1 MGNLKLIILGLAI
14 TLLVPKNHLMAKQQT
29 DNYRHIAAEDSTKAE
44 QPPEAPEIPQFN
56 FKFELSPSQ
65 EKELLKDIMPKLKK
79 ELEGIKKLN
88 KMKYFTLLQDLHF
101 RNLDIP
107 FFGKRNKEAIERSR
121 KIGELEVETESLG
134 LKYQNAD
141 KPDKSTIKTDL
152 KNKLNELFELRE
164 SNRKEEVGQLENRL
178 SELKKTL
185 QERRENKEEIVKKRM
200 LELLGESK
208 NIEW

>member
-1 MGNLKLIILGLAI
+1 MGKLKLIILGLAMI
-14 TLLVPKNHLMAKQQT
+14 LFFPKNHLMAKQQT
-29 DNYRHIAAEDSTKAE
+29 SNYRQIATEDSTRAE
-44 QPPEAPEIPQFN
+44 HPPEAPEIPQFN

-88 KMKYFTLLQDLHF
+88 KMKYFSLLQDLHF

-107 FFGKRNKEAIERSR
+107 FFGKRNKEAIERAK
-121 KIGELEVETESLG
+121 KISELEVATESLG

-141 KPDKSTIKTDL
+141 KSDKSTIKADL

-164 SNRKEEVGQLENRL
+164 SNRKEEVGELENRL

-185 QERRENKEEIVKKRM
+185 QERRDNKEEIVKKRM